1 MTVYQQKLTEVI
13 QHLQQGDTDLGY
25 RRLIDCALDTQN
37 IKVYNT
43 CIALHQWIATNPTQE
58 TEIKEKSIAF
68 LQTLQAIHI
77 PTVTTNN
84 LILQATDVLKKYNN
98 GVFTLGPI
106 NISINSGNI
115 IGLVGEN
122 GNGKTTLLRIL
133 ANELQHSSGT
143 ISYNFCKTDTSTYNL
158 RTQLVYIPQRTPT
171 WYGYVQYNLMLT
183 ATHYG
188 ITGAY
193 NEALVTML
201 IIRFGLWNYRNR
213 KWNQLSSGYKMRF
226 ELVRTFLRKPKILF
240 LDEPLANLDILAQQL
255 ILEDLKYMAKSLAN
269 PVGII
274 LSSQVLYEVEKISDE
289 VIFLKNGAQDS
300 FNRLREVENNTATT
314 LLEIESNTTKEALQQ
329 ALQNLQVSITLN
341 GGTYTLEA
349 ERVTA
354 NEILIA
360 LVHGGIN
367 LNYYRNITYSTR
379 RLFK

>member
-171 WYGYVQYNLMLT
+171 WYGYVQHNLMLT

-226 ELVRTFLRKPKILF
+226 ELARTFLRKPKILF